1 MREVV
6 VKMREVVEWPYERYE
21 QNTKEVQIR
30 IRLNAYRIN
39 IPPTDSFDSSIGL
52 FIVHISF
59 ARSVCCPTD
68 AKQHVFVL
76 FQQLVQTIMY

>member
-1 MREVV
+1 MNDTN
-6 VKMREVVEWPYERYE
+6 K
-21 QNTKEVQIR
+21 NTKEVQIR

-52 FIVHISF
+52 FIVLHISF
-59 ARSVCCPTD
+59 VRSVYCPTD